1 MPGPDYAS
9 FMVRLWRAP
18 VEKGT
23 DREGTVW
30 MGEVESVQTGRT
42 WRFQDVDALSAW
54 LVMQLADPS
63 KAIDQLV

>member
-1 MPGPDYAS
+1 MPGLDYAS

-54 LVMQLADPS
+54 LATQLADP
-63 KAIDQLV
+63 ANVIDQSV

>member
-18 VEKGT
+18 IEKGEEK
-23 DREGTVW
+23 EGPVW

-42 WRFQDVDALSAW
+42 WRFQDVTAMSAW
-54 LVMQLADPS
+54 LATQLADPTNV
-63 KAIDQLV
+63 IDQSA